1 MKSSIII
8 ASLALCAIPAKSD
21 TIRVETVQAVP
32 PVCVSMPYMTDSTT
46 MDGKAFDVRQTL
58 DNNASLAL
66 NRRLCLPE
74 GRSSCSDRSAFRLHR
89 RPLC

>member
-66 NRRLCLPE
+66 NRTAYTE